1 MSSCTGTRGRRRYAP
16 FRDALRQDAALAKE
30 YEQFKACLARE
41 NPVDRDAYT
50 NGKAKFVARV
60 LAAAAISDPADEY
73 PAG

>member
-1 MSSCTGTRGRRRYAP
+1 M
-16 FRDALRQDAALAKE
+16 RQDAALAKE